1 MPRNPTIRS
10 NGEGSIYRS
19 DYTLPKSGETVERHE
34 LNICETSR
42 FAESRANELVRTHF
56 GTAAGGR
63 QRRCWI
69 V

>member
-34 LNICETSR
+34 LIH
-42 FAESRANELVRTHF
+42 L
-56 GTAAGGR
+56 
-63 QRRCWI
+63 
-69 V
+69 